1 MKVAGGVLG
10 IIGGIINAIV
20 GFIAM
25 GLGAAGNVI
34 STIDA
39 GSTTSQQLA
48 NDSSTIGNAGTILLI
63 ASIAMFVAGIL
74 ALAMKSS
81 KIPGYIIIV
90 SCVVSLIGAAFA
102 GIIGLVLGIIGGI
115 LAILAPPK
123 EAPAA

>member
-10 IIGGIINAIV
+10 IIGGVINAIV
-20 GFIAM
+20 GFLAM
-25 GLGAAGNVI
+25 GLGAVGNAVSTLDNGSAG
-34 STIDA
+34 A
-39 GSTTSQQLA
+39 QLA

-81 KIPGYIIIV
+81 KIPGYIIIA

-102 GIIGLVLGIIGGI
+102 GIIGVLLGIIGGI
-115 LAILAPPK
+115 LAVLAPPK